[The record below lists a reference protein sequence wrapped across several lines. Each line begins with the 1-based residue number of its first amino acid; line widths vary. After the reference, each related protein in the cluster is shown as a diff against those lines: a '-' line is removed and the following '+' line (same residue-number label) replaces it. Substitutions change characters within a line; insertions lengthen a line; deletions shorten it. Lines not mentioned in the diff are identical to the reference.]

1 MYKLIYFFFIFCFS
15 TISHFTSAQNVYYW
29 SGGHKIEISE
39 DLSSIILIMK
49 SSVFATDIKKVLENN
64 VLIKSTKQFSDQ
76 KSMLINFKE
85 E

>member
-1 MYKLIYFFFIFCFS
+1 
-15 TISHFTSAQNVYYW
+15 
-29 SGGHKIEISE
+29 
-39 DLSSIILIMK
+39 MK